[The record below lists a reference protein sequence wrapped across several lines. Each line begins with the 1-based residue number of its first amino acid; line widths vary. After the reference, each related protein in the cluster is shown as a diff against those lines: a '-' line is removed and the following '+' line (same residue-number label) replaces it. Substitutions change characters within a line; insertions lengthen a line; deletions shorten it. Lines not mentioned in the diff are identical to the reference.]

1 MRPKFLDRIGV
12 DDRLFAA
19 LLAVCCVV
27 GCSIPLPPGPTP
39 DPINPTPVVPIVVK
53 PGLRVLIVRETADQ
67 LPASQSDIFTSA
79 PFRKF
84 IADNKASLK
93 IWDDD
98 VDIANES
105 DQEFVKLLQ
114 VPRASL
120 PWIVVAGGSKTVSQ
134 PLPKTVEDTEAL
146 IAGAK

>member
-1 MRPKFLDRIGV
+1 MRPRFLDRIGI

-19 LLAVCCVV
+19 FIAVCCVV
-27 GCSIPLPPGPTP
+27 GCSIPIPPIP
-39 DPINPTPVVPIVVK
+39 DPINPTPIVPIVVK

-67 LPASQSDIFTSA
+67 LPASQSAIFTSA
-79 PFRKF
+79 PFRRF

-93 IWDDD
+93 IWDDE
-98 VDIANES
+98 VDTAHES
-105 DQEFVKLLQ
+105 DQEFVKMLQ

-120 PWIVVAGGSKTVSQ
+120 PWIVIAGGSKTVSQ